1 MQKYKKAQTT
11 VNISEPKQEK
21 RELVSNT
28 NQLKFH
34 LMYKMPQHLSVHL
47 I

>member
-11 VNISEPKQEK
+11 VNIPEPKREK

-28 NQLKFH
+28 NQLKSH
-34 LMYKMPQHLSVHL
+34 LMYNTPTPYLY